1 VEISNATECRHSHEI
16 ATHAQKHKQ
25 WNLEK
30 PATDVPTDGQIKE
43 DNVEISERARL
54 AQQSQGLLKEGES
67 GSYIDKQFNEMLRAI
82 IEERKQFLA
91 SEAEANGDDFLEK
104 MVNGDYGFS
113 KYDNESLKTIL
124 SDEQY
129 AKLEDMYEQRRVE
142 WEQLLKFINSGYN
155 DASDEEWDMLMKEA
169 YDFALKDSIVTY
181 YEHGAFGY
189 SHTTASPSFHSPS
202 ELSELARK
210 YGKIFDEA
218 VNSFHVI
225 RSVFLSMEHL
235 YRRNKEYQRIAGS
248 EAIPTMDRI
257 YKRLKEC
264 SNGIFGEQCFG
275 EDRFREMLSFGYEQ
289 LAAASQASQ
298 ASRASQEP
306 GPSRAASSMYCNYVR
321 FWYHEVFAE
330 AHKNGTSFEEA
341 MKTHGKEIAEFV
353 VGENMKREALFK
365 HPDEYPEE
373 GREQEFLDELK
384 AFLDGATRRIN
395 GESLKDAFE
404 GYDIEKSME
413 KFGSAMNTFFMN
425 RHEYFDKDS
434 NSTIVGYWSD
444 RYEKFVYPP
453 KPEQSEKI
461 KEYVSQKEDISNVS
475 PQEKS
480 AIRNAIFKNSA
491 QKLLHLSSKFMH
503 LT

>member
-1 VEISNATECRHSHEI
+1 MEISNATECRHSHEI
-16 ATHAQKHKQ
+16 AANAQKHKQ
-25 WNLEK
+25 RNLEK
-30 PATDVPTDGQIKE
+30 PATDAQDKPATNGQIKE
-43 DNVEISERARL
+43 DTVEISERARL
-54 AQQSQGLLKEGES
+54 AQQSQGLLKEGEP

-142 WEQLLKFINSGYN
+142 WEQQMFINSEYS
-155 DASDEEWDMLMKEA
+155 DPSDEEWNMLMKEA
-169 YDFALKDSIVTY
+169 YNFALKDSIVTY

-189 SHTTASPSFHSPS
+189 SRTTASPSFDYPS

-210 YGKIFDEA
+210 YGHIFDAA
-218 VNSFHVI
+218 VNSFHAI
-225 RSVFLSMEHL
+225 RGTFLSMEHWD
-235 YRRNKEYQRIAGS
+235 RRDKEYQRIAGS
-248 EAIPTMDRI
+248 KAIPTMDRVNKELDRINKKLNDYINMHFPKLSDIFQKDI
-257 YKRLKEC
+257 YGKVYV
-264 SNGIFGEQCFG
+264 NN
-275 EDRFREMLSFGYEQ
+275 RFSEMLSFGYEQ
-289 LAAASQASQ
+289 LAAVSQAN
-298 ASRASQEP
+298 QEP
-306 GPSRAASSMYCNYVR
+306 GPSRRASSMYCNYVR
-321 FWYHEVFAE
+321 SWYHEVFAE

-353 VGENMKREALFK
+353 AGENMKREALFVAK
-365 HPDEYPEE
+365 HPDKYPE

-413 KFGSAMNTFFMN
+413 KFGYAMDTFFMN
-425 RHEYFDKDS
+425 RHE
-434 NSTIVGYWSD
+434 
-444 RYEKFVYPP
+444 
-453 KPEQSEKI
+453 
-461 KEYVSQKEDISNVS
+461 
-475 PQEKS
+475 
-480 AIRNAIFKNSA
+480 
-491 QKLLHLSSKFMH
+491 
-503 LT
+503 